1 MQWHKHTLIIMLK
14 KLLFIFLLG
23 IFTQSAYAQAFTY
36 YPFNSIFSI
45 ATNPNRTIWV
55 DFRFQTNTYF
65 SSLSTEISPMF
76 NLNKAERAKFYI
88 GAGVKANFLNY
99 LNTDPS
105 KQSPLEGYSLNV
117 GVRASPVA
125 KLPRFQIVFELSP
138 YANKNF
144 DLGLFRANLG
154 LAYVLGKKK

>member
-1 MQWHKHTLIIMLK
+1 MFK
-14 KLLFIFLLG
+14 KLLLILLLVV
-23 IFTQSAYAQAFTY
+23 FTNAAYAQAFTY

-45 ATNPNRTIWV
+45 ATNPNKAVWL

-88 GAGVKANFLNY
+88 GAGVKVNFLNY
-99 LNTDPS
+99 LNPDPS
-105 KQSPLEGYSLNV
+105 KQSPLEGYSLNA
-117 GVRASPVA
+117 GVRASPIV
-125 KLPRFQIVFELSP
+125 KLKRFQVVFELSP

-144 DLGLFRANLG
+144 DLGVFRANLG
-154 LAYVLGKKK
+154 LAYVLGK

>member
-1 MQWHKHTLIIMLK
+1 MLK
-14 KLLFIFLLG
+14 KSLFIFLLVM
-23 IFTQSAYAQAFTY
+23 FTESTYGQAFTY

-45 ATNPNRTIWV
+45 ATNPNRAIWI

-76 NLNKAERAKFYI
+76 NINKAERAKFYI

-105 KQSPLEGYSLNV
+105 KQSALEGYALNV
-117 GVRASPVA
+117 GVRASPIE
-125 KLPRFQIVFELSP
+125 KLPKFQVVFELSP
-138 YANKNF
+138 YANKDF

-154 LAYVLGKKK
+154 LAYVLGKKKAQ